1 MSLLRLLHRIDDVF
15 ITARGEWMEFTIRE
29 VSQRFNLSSSTLRYY
44 DKEGLFPF
52 MQKKASGYRTFSE
65 KDLACLEL
73 VQCLKSTGLSIK
85 EIKQFFDLAVQGEG
99 TVPERLRLFEAR
111 RDFVMKQISQLQD
124 HLRVINA
131 QCEFYRTWQT
141 KGREAAIRLN
151 GKKLL

>member
-1 MSLLRLLHRIDDVF
+1 MFYRFDAVM
-15 ITARGEWMEFTIRE
+15 AAKGERMEFTIRE

-85 EIKQFFDLAVQGEG
+85 EIKEFFDLALQGEG

-111 RDFVMKQISQLQD
+111 RDFVLRQISQLQE
-124 HLRVINA
+124 HLKVINA

-141 KGREAAIRLN
+141 KGREAALKQSGR
-151 GKKLL
+151 KLL

>member
-1 MSLLRLLHRIDDVF
+1 MFYRFDAV
-15 ITARGEWMEFTIRE
+15 TAAKGERMEFTIRE

-85 EIKQFFDLAVQGEG
+85 EIKEFFDLALQGEG

-111 RDFVMKQISQLQD
+111 RDFVLKQISQLQE
-124 HLRVINA
+124 HLKVINA

-141 KGREAAIRLN
+141 KGREAALKQSSR
-151 GKKLL
+151 KLL

>member
-1 MSLLRLLHRIDDVF
+1 MFYRFDAV
-15 ITARGEWMEFTIRE
+15 TAAKGERMEFTIRE

-85 EIKQFFDLAVQGEG
+85 EIKEFFDLALQGEG

-111 RDFVMKQISQLQD
+111 RDFVLKQISQLQE
-124 HLRVINA
+124 HLKVINA
-131 QCEFYRTWQT
+131 QCEFYRTCQT
-141 KGREAAIRLN
+141 KGREAALKQSGR
-151 GKKLL
+151 KLL

>member
-1 MSLLRLLHRIDDVF
+1 
-15 ITARGEWMEFTIRE
+15 MEFTIRE

-111 RDFVMKQISQLQD
+111 RDFVMKQI
-124 HLRVINA
+124 NA

>member
-1 MSLLRLLHRIDDVF
+1 MFYRFDAV
-15 ITARGEWMEFTIRE
+15 TAAKGERMEFTIRE

-85 EIKQFFDLAVQGEG
+85 EIAYRLGYCNQFYFSKE
-99 TVPERLRLFEAR
+99 F
-111 RDFVMKQISQLQD
+111 K
-124 HLRVINA
+124 RVVGKTPT
-131 QCEFYRTWQT
+131 EYRQYQKTFP
-141 KGREAAIRLN
+141 LN
-151 GKKLL
+151 EE